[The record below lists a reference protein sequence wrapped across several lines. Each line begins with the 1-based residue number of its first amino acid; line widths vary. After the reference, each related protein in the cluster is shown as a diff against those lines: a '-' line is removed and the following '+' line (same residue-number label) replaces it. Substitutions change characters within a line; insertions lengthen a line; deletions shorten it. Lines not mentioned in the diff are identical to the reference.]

1 MFRITWKISS
11 TKYNLP
17 FSKTSSLLV
26 MLLIAFNSVIS
37 TVSGSSQELLDAILR
52 NWMSSLSVTES
63 SKSRSGVRR
72 SLDEINQGHSNQ
84 TFPIDWSTGNSK
96 ADSKTLTVLKFA
108 LDYKGVESLRAAVN
122 VVLTSQFLREEA
134 WAKGTIFSWLLW
146 SLKVDAFLKMFLQ
159 YSIVMTVRFG

>member
-1 MFRITWKISS
+1 
-11 TKYNLP
+11 
-17 FSKTSSLLV
+17 
-26 MLLIAFNSVIS
+26 
-37 TVSGSSQELLDAILR
+37 
-52 NWMSSLSVTES
+52 MSSLSVTES

-96 ADSKTLTVLKFA
+96 ADSKTLTVLKFV

-134 WAKGTIFSWLLW
+134 WDKGTIFS
-146 SLKVDAFLKMFLQ
+146 
-159 YSIVMTVRFG
+159 